1 MLTEQ
6 WAIELKWRNENEWK
20 EENEENPRVK
30 NRSNEKER

>member
-30 NRSNEKER
+30 SRSNEKER